1 MNAERLLN
9 VLIEPV
15 VSEKSSLA
23 GERDRQYVFKVV
35 RDADKKEV
43 RRAVEKLFDVV
54 VADVRVMNVK
64 GKAKR
69 FGKTFGRRPN
79 WRKAY
84 VSLAP
89 GHEIEFGSGS

>member
-15 VSEKSSLA
+15 VSEKSA
-23 GERDRQYVFKVV
+23 MAAERDRQYVFKVV

-54 VADVRVMNVK
+54 VEDVRVMNVK

-69 FGKTFGRRPN
+69 FGRTFGRRPN